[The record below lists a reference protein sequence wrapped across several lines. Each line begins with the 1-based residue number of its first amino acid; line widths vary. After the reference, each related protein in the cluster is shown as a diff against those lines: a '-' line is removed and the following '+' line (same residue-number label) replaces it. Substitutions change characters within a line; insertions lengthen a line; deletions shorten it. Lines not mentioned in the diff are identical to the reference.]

1 MKYDLTIDLPGG
13 GGGSQQIN
21 NCTAELATSI
31 IQQMLELNHY
41 QIKFNKQNFHDL
53 VSRPEKANK
62 IVKHFL
68 NTRQLMVRQHRNY
81 MATPMTL
88 EIINEALKEIE

>member
-1 MKYDLTIDLPGG
+1 MKYDLTIDLP

-21 NCTAELATSI
+21 NCTAELATSM

-41 QIKFNKQNFHDL
+41 QIKFNKQNFYDL

-62 IVKHFL
+62 VVKHFL
-68 NTRQLMVRQHRNY
+68 STRQLIVRAHKNY

-88 EIINEALKEIE
+88 KIINEALKEME

>member
-1 MKYDLTIDLPGG
+1 MKYDLTIDLP

-21 NCTAELATSI
+21 NCTAELATSMI
-31 IQQMLELNHY
+31 HQMLELNHY
-41 QIKFNKQNFHDL
+41 QIKFNLQNFYDL

-68 NTRQLMVRQHRNY
+68 NTRQLIVRAHKNHVL
-81 MATPMTL
+81 TL
-88 EIINEALKEIE
+88 TTLKIINEALKNES